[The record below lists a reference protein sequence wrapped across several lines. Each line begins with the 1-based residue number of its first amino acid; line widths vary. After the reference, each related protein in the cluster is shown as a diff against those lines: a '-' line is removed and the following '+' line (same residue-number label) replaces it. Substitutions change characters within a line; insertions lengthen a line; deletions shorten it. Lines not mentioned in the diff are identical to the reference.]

1 MNEVTMTTR
10 LVLAS
15 NSPRRKQLLQLFG
28 IEFDVISADIDETP
42 LPKEPP
48 DQMTLRLAKEKASAV
63 FSQLRHNETPNYC
76 VLGGDTTVSIDGG
89 ILGKPQSRDQARTM
103 INQLS
108 GRAHW
113 VYSAVVLMGREGSDA
128 RLSSTKVW
136 FHSLSHH
143 QISDYCN
150 SKEPYDKAGG
160 YGIQGRAG
168 KFVQRIEGS
177 YSGVVGLP
185 LFDTHLLLMKHNL
198 VTQ

>member
-1 MNEVTMTTR
+1 MTMADR

-28 IEFDVISADIDETP
+28 IEFDVVSADIDETP
-42 LPKEPP
+42 LSHEPP
-48 DQMTLRLAKEKASAV
+48 DQMTLRLAKQKASAV
-63 FSQLRHNETPNYC
+63 FDQFADVETSSYC
-76 VLGGDTTVSIDGG
+76 VLGGDTTVSIEGK
-89 ILGKPQSRDQARTM
+89 ILGKPQSRDQAHTM

-113 VYSAVVLMGREGSDA
+113 VYSAVALISHNGLDA

-136 FHSLSHH
+136 FHSLSQH
-143 QISDYCN
+143 QISAYCDSN
-150 SKEPYDKAGG
+150 EPYDKAGG
-160 YGIQGRAG
+160 YGIQGQAG
-168 KFVQRIEGS
+168 KFVKKIEGS

-198 VTQ
+198 VIQ